1 MNKLTKLNKMI
12 WFYILILI
20 LFSIVLLYF
29 ILTHKINKNA
39 NVRLEVL
46 KNGEFSVY
54 SNQEISYY
62 IKKNQTITVR
72 FNEKF
77 YELKIK
83 DFNVTNGI
91 LKINFYKLPKEMK
104 LIPNT
109 ILNGVFSYD
118 KTTIFKQLINF

>member
-46 KNGEFSVY
+46 KNGEFNVY

-62 IKKNQTITVR
+62 IKKNQTINVR

>member
-46 KNGEFSVY
+46 KNGEFNVY

-77 YELKIK
+77 YKLKIK

>member
-46 KNGEFSVY
+46 KNGEFNVY